1 MLLIPLS
8 KLQSRGDQL
17 LNAKIFEKQG
27 WASVLEEENVTPT
40 TFINSLKDVSN
51 RAEHMRL
58 LMENSELPKTPDEM
72 VRLITSN
79 AK

>member
-1 MLLIPLS
+1 M
-8 KLQSRGDQL
+8 QSRGDQL

-27 WASVLEEENVTPT
+27 WASVLEEEDVTPS
-40 TFINSLKDVSN
+40 TFINALKDISN
-51 RAEHMRL
+51 RADHMQL